1 LLDVADE
8 GENPAASDGS
18 PSSRASSP
26 GAVDAVDAA
35 ALAWGPADDA
45 DLRTPLTPGTKTK
58 RRSRR

>member
-1 LLDVADE
+1 MLDVADE

-26 GAVDAVDAA
+26 GAVDAA